1 MNDRTAAPARV
12 QIGSWARLALLVGI
26 TAPAPFALNLF
37 LPSMPG
43 VAVALAADYATV
55 QLTLSLFLAGFA
67 VAQLVYGPLSD
78 RFGRRPVLLF
88 GLVLYFAGSA
98 VCLVA
103 PTIEILVLGRVVQ
116 AIGGGA
122 GMVLSRAI
130 IRDLYDREQA
140 ASMMA
145 YVVMAM
151 AVAPMFSPAIG
162 GYLDVWFGW
171 RAGFAVTAVV
181 GLGLT
186 LVVALTLAETR
197 VPGPQAGGAMRVV
210 IDAASLLK
218 LRAFLGYACQ
228 VSCTSGVFFAFLGGA
243 PYVTVTLLGRPPDE
257 YGLYFMIIAIGYIA
271 GNFCSGRISRRIG
284 LDNMVAFGASA
295 SIAGGLALGLVIGLD
310 ALTPLT
316 LFGAMALFT
325 FGNGLSVPNGMA
337 GAVSVDPNRAGAAS
351 GLVGFMQM
359 AVGGIGSYLGGG
371 LVVDGAAP
379 LAWIAIAGTSLA
391 LAIHVIAIRLG
402 PARHGAGRPA

>member
-1 MNDRTAAPARV
+1 MSSHPAAARIR
-12 QIGSWARLALLVGI
+12 IGSWTRLALLVGV

-78 RFGRRPVLLF
+78 RFGRRPILLF
-88 GLVLYFAGSA
+88 GLVLYFVGS
-98 VCLVA
+98 VICLMA
-103 PTIEILVLGRVVQ
+103 PTIEILVFGRVVQ
-116 AIGGGA
+116 AVGGGA

-151 AVAPMFSPAIG
+151 AVALMFSPATG

-181 GLGLT
+181 GLGLAIA
-186 LVVALTLAETR
+186 VALTLAETR
-197 VPGPQAGGAMRVV
+197 APGPQASGVMRV
-210 IDAASLLK
+210 IMDGASLLG
-218 LRAFLGYACQ
+218 LRSFLGYACQ
-228 VSCTSGVFFAFLGGA
+228 VSCTSCVFFAFLGGA

-257 YGLYFMIIAIGYIA
+257 YGLYFMIIAIGYIV

-284 LDNMVAFGASA
+284 LDNMVAFGTSA
-295 SIAGGLALGLVIGLD
+295 SIAGSVVMGVVIWLD
-310 ALTPLT
+310 ALSPLT
-316 LFGAMALFT
+316 LFGAMAIFT
-325 FGNGLSVPNGMA
+325 FGNGLAVPNGMA

-371 LVVDGAAP
+371 LVTDGAAP
-379 LAWIAIAGTSLA
+379 LAWIAISGTSLA
-391 LAIHVIAIRLG
+391 LFIHIVFIRLD
-402 PARHGAGRPA
+402 PSHRRAAART